1 MKHNI
6 LTVGDLKR
14 YLQDV
19 DDNVTIAFSLYD
31 EPGISLEVCEGDE
44 VVMFIDEPDY
54 HTYSIVSNEELNEE
68 GVVYSLGRYLE
79 KF

>member
-6 LTVGDLKR
+6 LTVGDLRR
-14 YLQDV
+14 YLRNV
-19 DDNVTIAFSLYD
+19 DDNITIAFSLYD

-44 VVMFIDEPDY
+44 TILFIDEPSY
-54 HTYSIVSNEELNEE
+54 HTYPIVSNEILDED
-68 GVVYSLGRYLE
+68 GVVYSFGREQE